1 MILAAAILPAASI
14 NVYAAAS
21 LKDAFTSI
29 ARSYERSHKGTKV
42 KLSFAGSQT
51 LAAQIK
57 NGAPAD
63 VFASADMK
71 SMFDAGKVGSV
82 QVFARNSLTI
92 VIRKDLRDLT
102 SLKDL
107 GRVGK
112 IVVADR
118 KVPAGKYTATLLA
131 EAGERYGSSWL
142 SKVEGKIVSRELD
155 VRTVLARVRM
165 GEADAGIVYDTDA
178 QSAGRSVQTVPVPSD
193 LNVSASYPVGIPG
206 GAPNPVA
213 ATSFLRYL
221 RGDAAQKIL
230 RSQGFL
236 APQRGK

>member
-14 NVYAAAS
+14 NVFAAAS

-29 ARSYERSHKGTKV
+29 ARSYERSHKGSKI

-57 NGAPAD
+57 NGAPSD

-82 QVFARNSLTI
+82 QVFARNSLII
-92 VIRKDLRDLT
+92 VLQKDIRGVSLLSDL
-102 SLKDL
+102 S
-107 GRVGK
+107 RVGK

-142 SKVEGKIVSRELD
+142 GKVEGKIVSRELD

-165 GEADAGIVYDTDA
+165 GEADAGIVYVTDA
-178 QSAGRSVQTVPVPSD
+178 RSAGRAVQTVPIPSD
-193 LNVSASYPVGIPG
+193 LNVSASYPVGVPS
-206 GAPNPVA
+206 GARNPVGA
-213 ATSFLRYL
+213 ASFLKYL
-221 RGDAAQKIL
+221 RGGAAQNIL
-230 RSQGFL
+230 RSHGFL
-236 APQRGK
+236 APARGK

>member
-1 MILAAAILPAASI
+1 MILAGEIHPAASI
-14 NVYAAAS
+14 NVFAAAS

-29 ARSYERSHKGTKV
+29 ARSYERSHKGAKV

-63 VFASADMK
+63 IFASADMK

-82 QVFARNSLTI
+82 QVFARNSLII
-92 VIRKDLRDLT
+92 VIRKDLHGLT
-102 SLKDL
+102 SLRDL
-107 GRVGK
+107 SRVGK

-131 EAGERYGSSWL
+131 EAGERYGSPWL
-142 SKVEGKIVSRELD
+142 GKVEGKIVSRELD

-165 GEADAGIVYDTDA
+165 GEADAGIVYVTDA
-178 QSAGRSVQTVPVPSD
+178 RSAGRAVQAVPVPPD
-193 LNVSASYPVGIPG
+193 LNVSASYPAGIPS
-206 GAPNPVA
+206 GAPNPA
-213 ATSFLRYL
+213 GATSFLKYL
-221 RGDAAQKIL
+221 RGDAAQRIL
-230 RSQGFL
+230 RSQGFM

>member
-1 MILAAAILPAASI
+1 MILAAAFLPASSI
-14 NVYAAAS
+14 NVFAAAS

-29 ARSYERSHKGTKV
+29 ARTFERSHKGVKV

-71 SMFDAGKVGSV
+71 SMFDAGKTSSV

-92 VIRKDLRDLT
+92 IIRKDLHGVTLLRDL
-102 SLKDL
+102 S
-107 GRVGK
+107 RVGK
-112 IVVADR
+112 IVVADQ
-118 KVPAGKYTATLLA
+118 KVPAGKYTAILLA

-142 SKVEGKIVSRELD
+142 GQVKGRIVSRELD
-155 VRTVLARVRM
+155 VRTVLARVRL
-165 GEADAGIVYDTDA
+165 GEADAGIVYVTDA
-178 QSAGRSVQTVPVPSD
+178 RSAGRAVQAVSIPSD
-193 LNVSASYPVGIPG
+193 LNVSASYPAAIPQ
-206 GAPNPVA
+206 GAPNPVGA
-213 ATSFLRYL
+213 ASFLKYL
-221 RGDAAQKIL
+221 HGEAAQRIL

-236 APQRGK
+236 APLRGK